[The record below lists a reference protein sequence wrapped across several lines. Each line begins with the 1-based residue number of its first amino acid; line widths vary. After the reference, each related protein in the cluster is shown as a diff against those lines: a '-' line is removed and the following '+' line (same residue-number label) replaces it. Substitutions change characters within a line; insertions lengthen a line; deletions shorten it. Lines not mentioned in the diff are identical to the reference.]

1 MVFHPSLIHIPI
13 IKAAEFRGQ
22 AAERPNER
30 KLRRE
35 DVNDKAEAYFPRKR
49 ERILG
54 FTLHLRKLF
63 PRREKITD
71 KEATASR
78 PGKVTY
84 FVRDIKGATYEIAT
98 GPDMSR
104 PGHDDISENRIH
116 TRAEALQSTLLDQV
130 IAELTKS
137 QYCAA
142 VVAEK
147 RTRNHGEPQIGN
159 ARAVAVAVLE
169 AEIHHPA
176 NDKGRKIVVAVVRRH
191 DDFVQD
197 VHGVED
203 IRVGHQR
210 QVKEFLGFSASE
222 LRPDPI
228 VLPHYFL
235 ASRVHRPIGAAVPEV
250 FESYLDT
257 AVALTQNFAKR
268 HTQTCDERDIES
280 AFGTLRQHQKPIFR
294 RSHVSAQQF
303 TLGHMRFDS
312 EDEIVLFVPSL
323 FGQQCPGSVE
333 VRKRRGV
340 CCRALGA
347 LARNEIQFGEPLT
360 FPSRRDE
367 VRSTVQLIDDVKD
380 PLFQLLGRN

>member
-1 MVFHPSLIHIPI
+1 MVFHPRLIHIPI
-13 IKAAEFRGQ
+13 IEAAEFRGQ

-30 KLRRE
+30 KLRRD

-49 ERILG
+49 ERIRG

-84 FVRDIKGATYEIAT
+84 FVRDIKGTTYEIAT

-104 PGHDDISENRIH
+104 PGHDDVSENRID
-116 TRAEALQSTLLDQV
+116 TRSEALQSALLDQV

-137 QYCAA
+137 HCCAA
-142 VVAEK
+142 VVAKK
-147 RTRNHGEPQIGN
+147 RTGNHGKPQIGN
-159 ARAVAVAVLE
+159 ARGVAVAVLE

-176 NDKGRKIVVAVVRRH
+176 NDKGRKIVVAVVCRY

-210 QVKEFLGFSASE
+210 QVKEFVDFSASE

-235 ASRVHRPIGAAVPEV
+235 ARWVHRPIVAAVPEV
-250 FESYLDT
+250 FESYLNT
-257 AVALTQNFAKR
+257 AFVLVQSGVKR
-268 HTQTCDERDIES
+268 HTQTCDERDIVS
-280 AFGTLRQHQKPIFR
+280 AVGTLRQHQKPIFR
-294 RSHVSAQQF
+294 RSLVSGQQF
-303 TLGHMRFDS
+303 TLGHIRFDS
-312 EDEIVLFVPSL
+312 EDEIVRFVPGL
-323 FGQQCPGSVE
+323 IGQ
-333 VRKRRGV
+333 
-340 CCRALGA
+340 
-347 LARNEIQFGEPLT
+347 
-360 FPSRRDE
+360 
-367 VRSTVQLIDDVKD
+367 
-380 PLFQLLGRN
+380 